1 MIKLTMQSQTALI
14 LAVVVCLLVTGCSG
28 YQVTVQGI
36 NLDQLPGE
44 SPDEGPAQTSAEEAA
59 HHNDLGVILEKDGDF
74 ERALQQYKI
83 AQQKDPRLIEAFINA
98 GNVSVK
104 LNNLAGAEYY
114 YRRALRRKPDH
125 PRALNNLA
133 WIYLLQKRKIS
144 SAITLL
150 GKAVAADPDHRYL
163 YLDSLGWAYYLD
175 DRAAEAIS
183 VLKSA
188 LKETPP
194 EDKYL
199 LGEANYHLGV
209 IYRAQGKREKATT
222 HLKKCLELNP
232 SAERELEIG
241 EWGLG
246 IGD

>member
-1 MIKLTMQSQTALI
+1 MSKATKQLRSKWL
-14 LAVVVCLLVTGCSG
+14 LPGFLCLLIAGCSG

-36 NLDQLPGE
+36 NLDELPGD
-44 SPDEGPAQTSAEEAA
+44 SPDEGPAKTSAKEAA

-114 YRRALRRKPDH
+114 YRRVLRREPDH

-133 WIYLLQKRKIS
+133 WVYLLQKRKIS

-150 GKAVAADPDHRYL
+150 GKAIAADPDHRYL

-188 LKETPP
+188 LEETSP

-209 IYRAQGKREKATT
+209 IYRSQGKREKAAD

-232 SAERELEIG
+232 SPKRELEISS
-241 EWGLG
+241 LLNKK
-246 IGD
+246 